1 MILKYSLACLVIV
14 AILAFLKFSEGS
26 PIRSWKTVCFTAIP
40 LGFITCYYISCAFP
54 PPPPRAT
61 QSEKGSAYRAEL
73 ERTFRRIAGVDRAS
87 FHGSVVE
94 MNFAEDKPLDEL
106 KSIARQTGGTAA
118 HFLKDGK
125 SNLVKVHIT
134 VRGRKRYE
142 MEYDTKLGV
151 VFEAS
156 Y

>member
-14 AILAFLKFSEGS
+14 GILAFLKFCEGS
-26 PIRSWKTVCFTAIP
+26 PIRSWKAVFFTAIP

-54 PPPPRAT
+54 PPPPPAT
-61 QSEKGSAYRAEL
+61 HAEKSSAYRAEL
-73 ERTFRRIAGVDRAS
+73 ERTFRRIAGVDRAT
-87 FHGSVVE
+87 FDGSIVQ
-94 MNFAEDKPLDEL
+94 MNFAEDKPLSEL

-118 HFLKDGK
+118 HFLKAGEGK
-125 SNLVKVHIT
+125 RVTVHIT

-142 MEYDTKLGV
+142 MEYEANRGV
-151 VFEAS
+151 VFEES